1 MLGAAVGYANEV
13 LVWLGGGDWKTG
25 GLEGRRVG
33 DEGRDMDGLHV
44 DDQREEGT
52 NRRGIVVL
60 TNLNQRYVW
69 PS

>member
-1 MLGAAVGYANEV
+1 MLGAAVGYADEV
-13 LVWLGGGDWKTG
+13 LVWPGGGEGKSG

-44 DDQREEGT
+44 DDLREEGT

-60 TNLNQRYVW
+60 TNLNQRYIW